1 MPYERAT
8 CTHSSNDSSADQKTA
23 GSRSSG
29 FHHSAW
35 NICSCTS
42 VIGISSF
49 SRIITAVMKWWPVP
63 SAPATKTRFVWFVS
77 LVLISGCTRAY
88 GRQNV
93 VSSGVRIASFFFTD
107 SMKASCASCSVR
119 IGGIGGGVGAPPA
132 SPNGGVG
139 VSSTRES
146 RSYDGSSSACATTAR
161 HATAESERI
170 ATRASSVAVSTLAAL
185 REMRTAMRIAGRL
198 LPCSPRR
205 ARAAL
210 RALVRQGLEIE
221 RGTRI
226 GGSADSSAGPAAAV
240 FRHARRNE
248 HVKSCYL

>member
-77 LVLISGCTRAY
+77 LALISGCTRAY

-185 REMRTAMRIAGRL
+185 REMRTTMGIAGR

-205 ARAAL
+205 RAAAL
-210 RALVRQGLEIE
+210 RARRAQGAGDRREGGRGE
-221 RGTRI
+221 RT
-226 GGSADSSAGPAAAV
+226 AA
-240 FRHARRNE
+240 H
-248 HVKSCYL
+248 